1 MDPTMGSTMDD
12 VKIGEILEPVGSGE
26 NRRREQRVRAG
37 FWRTV
42 KKAARQVPFMEE
54 LVAGYYCALDND
66 TPPRVRG
73 VLIAALAYFVLPF
86 DLVPDF
92 LLGFGFTDDMAV
104 LAAALNAVRRHIT
117 PAHRLAA
124 KKALSENAADHA

>member
-1 MDPTMGSTMDD
+1 MED
-12 VKIGEILEPVGSGE
+12 VKIGEILEPVGPGE
-26 NRRREQRVRAG
+26 NREREERVRAK

-66 TPPRVRG
+66 TPPKVRG
-73 VLIAALAYFVLPF
+73 ILLAALAYFVLPL
-86 DLVPDF
+86 DVVPDF
-92 LLGFGFTDDMAV
+92 LLGFGFTDDVAV

-117 PAHRLAA
+117 PAHRIAA
-124 KKALSENAADHA
+124 RQALTESERDV

>member
-1 MDPTMGSTMDD
+1 MED
-12 VKIGEILEPVGSGE
+12 VKIGEILEPVGPGE
-26 NRRREQRVRAG
+26 NREREERARAK

-66 TPPRVRG
+66 TPPKVRG
-73 VLIAALAYFVLPF
+73 ILLAALAYFVLPL
-86 DLVPDF
+86 DVVPDF
-92 LLGFGFTDDMAV
+92 LLGFGFTDDVAV

-117 PAHRLAA
+117 PAHRIAA
-124 KKALSENAADHA
+124 RQALTESERDV

>member
-1 MDPTMGSTMDD
+1 MDD
-12 VKIGEILEPVGSGE
+12 VKIGEILEPVGPRE
-26 NRRREQRVRAG
+26 NRDREERVRAK

-42 KKAARQVPFMEE
+42 KKAARQVPFMED

-66 TPPRVRG
+66 TPPKVRG
-73 VLIAALAYFVLPF
+73 LLLAALAYFVLPL
-86 DLVPDF
+86 DVVPDF
-92 LLGFGFTDDMAV
+92 LLGFGFTDDIAV

-124 KKALSENAADHA
+124 RRALAETTRDS